1 MKLCINSE
9 VELCLFAHLTY
20 YVFVQACSVIIVTA
34 AIINTFCMMQ
44 LENSLLLN
52 GFLTDVYI
60 FAVITVPIE
69 LRSTLGMTDRGP
81 FQKFF
86 FVNQS

>member
-34 AIINTFCMMQ
+34 AIINTFFFDAVREQ
-44 LENSLLLN
+44 FVIER
-52 GFLTDVYI
+52 FLD
-60 FAVITVPIE
+60 
-69 LRSTLGMTDRGP
+69 
-81 FQKFF
+81 
-86 FVNQS
+86 